1 MSIAAV
7 ASPWHCR
14 LAPVRSGRVF
24 PRRAA
29 APRRARF
36 AGPALVV
43 AALALPAGCS
53 FVPSRTVPTTCAS
66 GAGIA
71 AAASPWNALAVWLAV
86 PARGADSARALYR
99 LGDGPER
106 ATPFVRVRGPQAR
119 AAVLGLREHA
129 RLAARVEL
137 RRGARADTSPAV
149 RCVAGTLP
157 RALRG
162 IRLETRYGQR
172 SGGYILTELLRG
184 KVVYAVAFDSAGR
197 IVWYRDLGRAH
208 SVGDVEQQPNGDVTA
223 YVGNSFGW
231 QRDSTSHFV
240 ELRPTGEIVR
250 EFRAPPGYYT
260 DPHELRLVFAGD
272 SLRAA
277 YFFGYDLRHVRAP
290 RGGKPRAVAISA
302 HTILRGDATGGAV
315 PVARGWQLFALADTA
330 VTPHD
335 ATDFDHPNS
344 LDFDRDGN
352 LVVSFRNF
360 DQVAK
365 LDARTGAVIWRL
377 GGPRADFRF
386 VGDPLRGFAG
396 QHYVRVLGD
405 GDLLLYDNRWS
416 RPPLASRAVEYRL
429 DPARHTATLVSA
441 FQEHPLRYTDS
452 TGSVQRLASGYTL
465 VEYAHDY
472 VLDEFN
478 PAGEQ
483 VAEAA
488 VTGASKLGVG
498 YRMLDVP
505 SLYEYQ
511 EP

>member
-1 MSIAAV
+1 MSFAAV
-7 ASPWHCR
+7 VLPE
-14 LAPVRSGRVF
+14 
-24 PRRAA
+24 RRAA
-29 APRRARF
+29 HIPSGFPLPRRPAPARRAAL
-36 AGPALVV
+36 AGPALVL
-43 AALALPAGCS
+43 AALVLPAGCNV
-53 FVPSRTVPTTCAS
+53 FAGRATPTTCAS
-66 GAGIA
+66 APGISA
-71 AAASPWNALAVWLAV
+71 AANPWSVLAVSLAV

-99 LGDGPER
+99 VDDGGER
-106 ATPFVRVRGPQAR
+106 ATPFVRVRGPLAH

-129 RLAARVEL
+129 RLLARVEL
-137 RRGARADTSPAV
+137 RRGERADTSPVV

-162 IRLETRYGQR
+162 IRLETRYGLR

-184 KVVYAVAFDSAGR
+184 KNVFAVAFDSVGHL
-197 IVWYRDLGRAH
+197 VWYRDLGRAH
-208 SVGDVEQQPNGDVTA
+208 SVGDVKQQPNGDVTA

-231 QRDSTSHFV
+231 QADSTSHFV
-240 ELRPTGEIVR
+240 ELRPTGELVR

-260 DPHELRLVFAGD
+260 DPHELRLVFQGD

-277 YFFGYDLRHVRAP
+277 YFFGYDLRHVRAARDGRP
-290 RGGKPRAVAISA
+290 RPVAISA
-302 HTILRGDATGGAV
+302 HTIFRGDGVGAAV
-315 PVARGWQLFALADTA
+315 PLAHGWKLFALADTA
-330 VTPHD
+330 ATPHD

-352 LVVSFRNF
+352 LIVSFRNF

-377 GGPRADFRF
+377 GGPRGDFRF
-386 VGDPLRGFAG
+386 VGDPLGGFAG
-396 QHYVRVLGD
+396 QHYARVLAN

-429 DPARHTATLVSA
+429 DPASHTATLVSA
-441 FQEHPLRYTDS
+441 FEEHPLRYTDS

-478 PAGEQ
+478 AAGEE

-505 SLYEYQ
+505 SLYEY
-511 EP
+511 EAP